1 MADAAGT
8 DDMVA
13 MVEVDVCLEKALQ
26 GDWAPVH
33 VEDSPD
39 TYLQVVV

>member
-8 DDMVA
+8 DMVA
-13 MVEVDVCLEKALQ
+13 MVEVDAYLEKALQ
-26 GDWAPVH
+26 VDWAPVH

-39 TYLQVVV
+39 TYLQMVV